1 MERPAATA
9 PALPLLLL
17 LWSACP
23 GEPIPP
29 PDAVARLG
37 GEEIHYSRFERYL
50 EENIGE
56 SGTALPSEVLSAM
69 FDQLVDELLLARLA
83 AERDLV
89 TAGGPGRRAAAA
101 LLAADAEAWRP
112 SSEEVAAYYAQHQ
125 ADFSRPERV
134 RLEQILVQDR
144 ATAEGALAE
153 IRSGADFG
161 EVAERLSRESGAVS
175 GIDQGEMARSELPT
189 DFADTIFDL
198 APGEVSD
205 VVTADYG
212 FHLFRVTERFPAREL
227 TLEEAA
233 PEIRETLGR
242 QAREHH
248 LDELLRAARSRYRPE
263 VFPGNLPFNYL
274 GRYRPARE

>member
-1 MERPAATA
+1 MSPRVAA

-29 PDAVARLG
+29 ADAVARLG
-37 GEEIHYSRFERYL
+37 GEEVRYSRFEVYL

-56 SGTALPSEVLSAM
+56 SGTALPSEVLSAL
-69 FDQLVDELLLARLA
+69 FDQLLDELLLARLA

-89 TAGGPGRRAAAA
+89 AAGSPGRRAAAA

-112 SSEEVAAYYAQHQ
+112 SPEEVAAYYARHQ

-134 RLEQILVQDR
+134 RLEQILVQER
-144 ATAEGALAE
+144 ATAEEALAR
-153 IRSGADFG
+153 IRSGTDFG
-161 EVAERLSRESGAVS
+161 EVAGRLSRESGAVS
-175 GIDQGEMARSELPT
+175 GIDQGEMARNELPA
-189 DFADTIFDL
+189 DFADTIFGL

-205 VVTADYG
+205 VVPADYG

-242 QAREHH
+242 QARERY
-248 LDELLRAARSRYRPE
+248 LDELLRQARNRYRPE
-263 VFPGNLPFNYL
+263 VFPGNLPFNYA
-274 GRYRPARE
+274 GRYRPAGE